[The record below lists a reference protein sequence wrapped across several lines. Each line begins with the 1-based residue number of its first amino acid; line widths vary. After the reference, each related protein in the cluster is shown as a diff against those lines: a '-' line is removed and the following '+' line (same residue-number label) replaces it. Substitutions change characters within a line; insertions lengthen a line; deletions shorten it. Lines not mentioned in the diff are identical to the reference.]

1 MSADSDNPM
10 SPAAAAPQPDAN
22 ADSATQPHARAEV
35 HYPPDADARWAQHT
49 WQIIAEQAVAPP
61 MNLALDEVLTR
72 AVGRGTRGPTLRVWG
87 WAAPCVVL
95 GRFQSIRNEIH
106 EDRAAELGI
115 DLVRRISGGGAMF
128 IEPGLAIT
136 WSLHVP
142 PDFVEG
148 LSFAESYAL
157 LDSWAVNALRNLGVD
172 AWYAPLNDITSSG
185 GKIGG
190 AAQARRFGAVLHHT
204 TMAYDMDIPTMT
216 QVLRIG
222 QEKLSD
228 KGVRSA
234 DRRVG
239 PLRQQTQLPREEI
252 VNHMLERFAAL
263 APSVSGS
270 VTSEEWA
277 DAEALVASKFA
288 TSAWTYLLP

>member
-1 MSADSDNPM
+1 MSTSTPETPPTSATY
-10 SPAAAAPQPDAN
+10 PAAAD
-22 ADSATQPHARAEV
+22 E
-35 HYPPDADARWAQHT
+35 RWAAHT
-49 WQIIAEQAVAPP
+49 WQIIAETPVAPA
-61 MNLALDEVLTR
+61 MNLALDEVLTK

-95 GRFQSIRNEIH
+95 GRFQSVRNEVH
-106 EDRAAELGI
+106 EDKAEELGVQ
-115 DLVRRISGGGAMF
+115 LVRRISGGGAMF

-142 PDFVEG
+142 PTFVEG
-148 LSFAESYAL
+148 LSFGESYAL
-157 LDSWAVNALRNLGVD
+157 LDSWAVRGLRSLGVD

-204 TMAYDMDIPTMT
+204 TMAYDMSMQNML

-239 PLRQQTQLPREEI
+239 PLRQQTQMPREEI
-252 VNHMLERFAAL
+252 IQHMLEQFSTL
-263 APSVSGS
+263 APSVPGA
-270 VTSEEWA
+270 VTAEEWA
-277 DAEALVASKFA
+277 EAETLVAEKFA
-288 TSAWTYLLP
+288 TSAWTKLLP